1 MPFLGRGPELAAL
14 TGLLAR
20 LGPRTGPVA
29 GVVQGAAGAGKTR
42 LLAELG
48 ARAGIAEQIWLRGY
62 QLEQVIPLATART
75 LFQRLREVPGA
86 GETLWALASG
96 PGSRRSAVEP
106 VRVFESG
113 HRALVALGP
122 SLVVLDDVHWA
133 DETTVALMH
142 YCVRAAVTD
151 HQPLAVVVAG
161 RPTHRTRSVLRSL
174 RDLVGQQHFTDLTLG
189 PLPEQ
194 AGRQLARELAPQ
206 MDALRAGR
214 LYQRAGGS
222 PFWLELLLTARDDRA
237 EADVDD
243 VVRERLDSAGTDAD
257 AIAKLLAVA
266 GRPLAAEDA
275 VGVFGWAP
283 DRVARAVA
291 ALEQTGLVVCGEDG
305 VAFQHDLV
313 RDAADRRVGGEGARR
328 LHRRWGRWLEG
339 EAGDDDR
346 ILLEALDH
354 RRAGGD
360 PVDAIALRLAQS
372 PRRRLLGPAG
382 LRRLLAVADNMPP
395 QPEADALSE
404 ALGVL
409 AAELGEHEEA
419 FRVWSTRSSLGRSDE
434 ATARA
439 SLHAAEAATAL
450 GRGHEAR
457 FHLERARAHAADP
470 VLTAE
475 VLAGESVIQRYLDGD
490 PETALI
496 TASRALE
503 AVRPDVRDVARSPDR
518 LDEPTR
524 RAWLHAALA
533 AVEGALSSDDPERM
547 LELAE
552 ELATVAAGVD
562 DRIEAQALVEGA
574 MALRF
579 LGRNADAAVR
589 LRLAWDQCA
598 RRVMPESTL
607 QVGTA
612 LARVLVSLG
621 RLREADTLLRECG
634 SLRARVGSVT
644 PVRAFGVVLAGL
656 LELSTGSW
664 QTGVERLR
672 AAAEDEPSPH
682 FRLQAHLE
690 RAAALSRLDPSGGAD
705 EVRESVAAALVDAD
719 AAGCR
724 RCRNE
729 AAVRCSQALFRTGAL
744 DEGRNLAAR
753 AEISRTNA
761 YTGFW
766 SGWARATLLVG
777 TGHPDAAAALD
788 GVVADAERQDL
799 HLEALWVRLD
809 LASHLGDRDRATAVA
824 VLARAG
830 ADAER
835 MGAMTEKRIASRSL
849 RALGVRAW
857 RRGARSEGSAALDVL
872 TARER
877 EVAGLVARG
886 ASNPEIAEALFLS
899 RKTVEHHVSNV
910 LGKLGLRN
918 RAELAAVASEDRP

>member
-1 MPFLGRGPELAAL
+1 M
-14 TGLLAR
+14 
-20 LGPRTGPVA
+20 
-29 GVVQGAAGAGKTR
+29 
-42 LLAELG
+42 
-48 ARAGIAEQIWLRGY
+48 LR
-62 QLEQVIPLATART
+62 
-75 LFQRLREVPGA
+75 
-86 GETLWALASG
+86 
-96 PGSRRSAVEP
+96 
-106 VRVFESG
+106 
-113 HRALVALGP
+113 
-122 SLVVLDDVHWA
+122 
-133 DETTVALMH
+133 
-142 YCVRAAVTD
+142 
-151 HQPLAVVVAG
+151 
-161 RPTHRTRSVLRSL
+161 
-174 RDLVGQQHFTDLTLG
+174 QH
-189 PLPEQ
+189 
-194 AGRQLARELAPQ
+194 
-206 MDALRAGR
+206 
-214 LYQRAGGS
+214 
-222 PFWLELLLTARDDRA
+222 
-237 EADVDD
+237 
-243 VVRERLDSAGTDAD
+243 
-257 AIAKLLAVA
+257 
-266 GRPLAAEDA
+266 
-275 VGVFGWAP
+275 
-283 DRVARAVA
+283 
-291 ALEQTGLVVCGEDG
+291 
-305 VAFQHDLV
+305 
-313 RDAADRRVGGEGARR
+313 
-328 LHRRWGRWLEG
+328 
-339 EAGDDDR
+339 
-346 ILLEALDH
+346 
-354 RRAGGD
+354 
-360 PVDAIALRLAQS
+360 
-372 PRRRLLGPAG
+372 
-382 LRRLLAVADNMPP
+382 
-395 QPEADALSE
+395 EADALME

-457 FHLERARAHAADP
+457 FHLERARAHAAGP

-886 ASNPEIAEALFLS
+886 ASNPEIAEALPVSQDGRAPRLERAGQARSAQPS
-899 RKTVEHHVSNV
+899 RARGRGVRGPALTEAVSDTGTGESHMRDSAGRGGGFDLIVLLEALQSVPEAYASPEQDGDHRDVHVVDESGGEEVADHAGPSAEAYILAVRSRPGRHERLGRRRVDEVERRAAVHLDRRARVMGEDEGRGVERRVGTPPALPLRV
-910 LGKLGLRN
+910 LVPSG
-918 RAELAAVASEDRP
+918 RAELPGTHDLGADPDREHLQEGVVDAAAAARLTDPLGPGPGDEHPLVQPFAGVAERCLQALTFAGGEPVERDGDLLDAGE